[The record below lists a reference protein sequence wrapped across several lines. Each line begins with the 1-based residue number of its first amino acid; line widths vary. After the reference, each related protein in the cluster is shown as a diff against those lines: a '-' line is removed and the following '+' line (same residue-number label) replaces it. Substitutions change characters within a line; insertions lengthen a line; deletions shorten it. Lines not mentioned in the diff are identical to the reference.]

1 MFEALKPKIRW
12 EEISDNYARVMVEP
26 LERGFGYTLG
36 NSLRRVLLSSL
47 TGVAITSVKIEGVSH
62 EFSNLPGVKEDV
74 IHILLNLKEVVIKS
88 DLEEAVLR
96 LKAKG
101 PAKIKAG
108 DFEVPAGVEIV
119 NPDTPIATLN
129 EKASLE
135 MMAKVSRGRGYVT
148 AEKNRDPDSPIGEI
162 PLDSNFSPVK
172 RVSYKVEETR
182 VGQQTDY
189 DRLTLE
195 IETNGAIKPVE
206 AANHA
211 AQILKGHL
219 DLFIRASEEIPV
231 MFRDVKVQSESIY
244 STPLEQLELSA
255 RSYNCLKKEG
265 VDTVEQLLELSE
277 DELSRIRNMGQKSVQ
292 EVKEKLSKLGL
303 TLKS

>member
-12 EEISDNYARVMVEP
+12 EKISDNYARVVVEP

-47 TGVAITSVKIEGVSH
+47 AGAAITSVKIEGVSH
-62 EFSNLPGVKEDV
+62 EFSTLPGVKEDV
-74 IHILLNLKEVVIKS
+74 IHILLNLKEVVVKS
-88 DLEEAVLR
+88 DIDEAVLK

-101 PAKIKAG
+101 PATLKAG
-108 DFEVPAGVEIV
+108 DFKVPAGVEIV
-119 NPDTPIATLN
+119 NPDLPIATLN
-129 EKASLE
+129 DKASLE

-148 AEKNRDPDSPIGEI
+148 AERNRDPEAPIGEI

-172 RVSYKVEETR
+172 KVSYKVEETR

-219 DLFIRASEEIPV
+219 DLFISGSEEISV
-231 MFRDVKVQSESIY
+231 VFRDVKVQSESIY

-277 DELSRIRNMGQKSVQ
+277 GELSRIRNMGQKSVQ
-292 EVKEKLSKLGL
+292 EVKEKLAKLGL
-303 TLKS
+303 NLKA

>member
-1 MFEALKPKIRW
+1 MFEALKPKVHW
-12 EEISDNYARVMVEP
+12 EEISDNYARVVVEP

-47 TGVAITSVKIEGVSH
+47 GCAAITSVKIEGVSH
-62 EFSNLPGVKEDV
+62 EFSTIPGVKEDV

-88 DLEEAVLR
+88 DLEEAVLK

-101 PAKIKAG
+101 PAKLKAG

-119 NPDTPIATLN
+119 NPDLPIATLTD
-129 EKASLE
+129 KASLE
-135 MMAKVSRGRGYVT
+135 MMVTVSRGRGYVT
-148 AEKNRDPDSPIGEI
+148 AEKNRDPDAPIGVI
-162 PLDSNFSPVK
+162 PIDSNFSPVK
-172 RVSYKVEETR
+172 KVSYKVEETR

-189 DRLTLE
+189 ERLTME
-195 IETNGAIKPVE
+195 IETNGAMKPIE

-211 AQILKGHL
+211 AQILKSHL
-219 DLFIRASEEIPV
+219 DLFIRADKKIPV
-231 MFRDVKVQSESIY
+231 MFRDIRVQSESIY

-265 VDTVEQLLELSE
+265 IDTVEQLIELTE
-277 DELSRIRNMGQKSVQ
+277 DDLSRIRNMGQKSVQ
-292 EVKEKLSKLGL
+292 EVKEKLSKMGL
-303 TLKS
+303 SLKS

>member
-1 MFEALKPKIRW
+1 MFEALKPRIRW
-12 EEISDNYARVMVEP
+12 EEISDNYARVVIEP

-47 TGVAITSVKIEGVSH
+47 AGAAITSVKIEGVSH
-62 EFSNLPGVKEDV
+62 EFSTIPGVKEDV
-74 IHILLNLKEVVIKS
+74 IHVLLNLKEVVIRS
-88 DLEEAVLR
+88 DHDEAVLK

-101 PAKIKAG
+101 PAKVKAG
-108 DFEVPAGVEIV
+108 DFNAPAGVEII
-119 NPDTPIATLN
+119 NPDQPIATLTD
-129 EKASLE
+129 KASIE

-148 AEKNRDPDSPIGEI
+148 AEKNRDPEASIGEI

-195 IETNGAIKPVE
+195 IETNGAAKPVE

-211 AQILKGHL
+211 AQILKGYL
-219 DLFIRASEEIPV
+219 DLFIRANEEIPLL
-231 MFRDVKVQSESIY
+231 FRDVKIQSESVY
-244 STPLEQLELSA
+244 NTPLEQMELSA

-277 DELSRIRNMGQKSVQ
+277 DDLSRIRNMGQKSVQ
-292 EVKEKLSKLGL
+292 EVKEKLAKLGL
-303 TLKS
+303 SLKG

>member
-12 EEISDNYARVMVEP
+12 EEISDNCARVIIEP

-47 TGVAITSVKIEGVSH
+47 TGSAITSVKIEGVSH
-62 EFSNLPGVKEDV
+62 EFSTIPGVKEDV
-74 IHILLNLKEVVIKS
+74 IHILLNLKEVVVKS
-88 DLEEAVLR
+88 DLDEAVLK

-101 PAKIKAG
+101 PVQLKAG
-108 DFEVPAGVEIV
+108 DFKVPAGVEII
-119 NPDTPIATLN
+119 NPDHYIATLT
-129 EKASLE
+129 EKANVE
-135 MMAKVSRGRGYVT
+135 IMAKVSRGRGYVP
-148 AEKNRDPDSPIGEI
+148 AKSNRELEASIGEI
-162 PLDSNFSPVK
+162 PLDADFSPVK

-195 IETNGAIKPVE
+195 IETNGAMKPAE

-211 AQILKGHL
+211 AQILKGYL
-219 DLFIRASEEIPV
+219 DLFIKANEEIKV
-231 MFRDVKVQSESIY
+231 MFRDFRVQTESVY
-244 STPLEQLELSA
+244 STPLEQMELSA

-277 DELSRIRNMGQKSVQ
+277 EELSRIRNMGQKSVQ
-292 EVKEKLSKLGL
+292 EVKEKLAKLGL
-303 TLKS
+303 SLKS